1 MASKSVKIKLTLIE
15 FNEEIAEIT
24 NTEFMNMLS
33 ESFFSLEKREDKG
46 VVLYYLHSNVEK
58 IINVGDSFAR
68 KINEITHLNCSRAA
82 SGYSFGTLSV
92 EFLDASNNKPYSLP
106 DNATIDGSEVG
117 IQFSNNY

>member
-15 FNEEIAEIT
+15 FNEEIAEMT

-33 ESFFSLEKREDKG
+33 ESFFSFEKREDKD
-46 VVLYYLHSNVEK
+46 VLYYLHSNVEK
-58 IINVGDSFAR
+58 IINVESTFAR
-68 KINEITHLNCSRAA
+68 KINEITHLNCTRAA

-106 DNATIDGSEVG
+106 DNATIDGSYVG
-117 IQFSNNY
+117 IQFPHND